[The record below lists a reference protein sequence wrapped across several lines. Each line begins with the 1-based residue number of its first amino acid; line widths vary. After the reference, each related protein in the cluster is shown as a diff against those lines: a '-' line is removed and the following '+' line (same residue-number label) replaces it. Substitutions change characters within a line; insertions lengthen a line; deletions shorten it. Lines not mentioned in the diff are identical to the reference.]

1 MTNGRVH
8 EFFFDRLRVRVCDDR
23 RALGE
28 AAAREAEAALAA
40 ATTQAAM
47 VAVVFAAAP
56 SQSETL
62 RALTAATTIA
72 WSRVTGLHMDEYAGL
87 SAEHPASFRRYL
99 REHLTARAAMGGFDW
114 IEGDAP
120 DLAAVCRDYAR
131 QLAERQPALCL
142 LGIGENGHLAFNDPG
157 EARFDDPNDVR
168 IVTLDRA
175 CREQQ
180 VAEGHFPSIEAVPQ
194 QALTLTIPALMRIPH
209 LIASVPGER
218 KAEAVRR
225 SLLEPVSEDCPA
237 SILRTHPHATLYLDR
252 ESARLLGEAVL

>member
-1 MTNGRVH
+1 MTNGPVN
-8 EFFFDRLRVRVCDDR
+8 EFFFDRLRVRVCEDR

-28 AAAREAEAALAA
+28 AAAQEAEAALAA
-40 ATTQAAM
+40 ATAQAAR

-72 WSRVTGLHMDEYAGL
+72 WPRVLGLHMDEYAGL

-99 REHLTARAAMGGFDW
+99 REHLIAHVTMGDFDW
-114 IEGDAP
+114 IKGEAA

-131 QLAERQPALCL
+131 RLAQRRPALCL

-180 VAEGHFPSIEAVPQ
+180 VAEGHFPSIEAVPE
-194 QALTLTIPALMRIPH
+194 QAVTLTVPALVRIPH

-218 KAEAVRR
+218 KAEAVRKC
-225 SLLEPVSEDCPA
+225 LLEPVSEDCPA
-237 SILRTHPHATLYLDR
+237 SILRTHPHATLYLDQ
-252 ESARLLGEAVL
+252 ESARLLSE